1 MREGTAALIH
11 RADYQQPAYW
21 IRKVELTFDLDPAKT
36 IVGSKLQIERN
47 HAVPHGPLR
56 LHGEEL
62 CRKARSRL
70 GTRRKMKNQSVQAL
84 LEDIRLVSEQN
95 YEIVEAVRALV
106 QKTFETTSEE
116 IKYGGILFRSGVQ
129 FGGVFAYKTHVTVE
143 FRNGAKI
150 TDTFGFL
157 EGSGKGRRHVKL
169 MSVDQIKDKKLA
181 QYLSLALQASKQD
194 DS

>member
-1 MREGTAALIH
+1 MT
-11 RADYQQPAYW
+11 
-21 IRKVELTFDLDPAKT
+21 KK
-36 IVGSKLQIERN
+36 
-47 HAVPHGPLR
+47 
-56 LHGEEL
+56 
-62 CRKARSRL
+62 
-70 GTRRKMKNQSVQAL
+70 SVQAL

-116 IKYGGILFRSGVQ
+116 VKYGGILFRSGVQ
-129 FGGVFAYKTHVTVE
+129 FGGVFAYKAHVTVE
-143 FRNGAKI
+143 FGNGAKI

-169 MSVDQIKDKKLA
+169 MSVAQIKEKKLA

>member
-1 MREGTAALIH
+1 
-11 RADYQQPAYW
+11 
-21 IRKVELTFDLDPAKT
+21 
-36 IVGSKLQIERN
+36 
-47 HAVPHGPLR
+47 
-56 LHGEEL
+56 
-62 CRKARSRL
+62 
-70 GTRRKMKNQSVQAL
+70 MKNQSVQAL

-95 YEIVEAVRALV
+95 YEIVQAVRALV

-116 IKYGGILFRSGVQ
+116 VKYGGILFRSGVQ

-143 FRNGAKI
+143 FGNGAKI